1 MPRKAKNYSKV
12 YIYKIVCKD
21 INIKECYVG
30 HTTNFTNRKHIHKH
44 DSVSKKAKV
53 YQFIRENGGWDNWD
67 MILIEICD
75 FGEEGNEL
83 MARRKEREWQ
93 ETLNATLNSITSV
106 FENFEGETE
115 RFEDIEDPYKKNRC
129 QTNYRRITE
138 RKELL
143 FLRKKVIELETENNR
158 LNELLNQINV

>member
-30 HTTNFTNRKHIHKH
+30 HTTNFANRKHVHKC

-53 YQFIRENGGWDNWD
+53 YEFIRMNGGWSNWD
-67 MILIEICD
+67 MILIEICN

-83 MARRKEREWQ
+83 IARRKEREWQ
-93 ETLNATLNSITSV
+93 ERLNATLNSITPL
-106 FENFEGETE
+106 FEE
-115 RFEDIEDPYKKNRC
+115 KK
-129 QTNYRRITE
+129 
-138 RKELL
+138 
-143 FLRKKVIELETENNR
+143 
-158 LNELLNQINV
+158 LLNLKLKIVD